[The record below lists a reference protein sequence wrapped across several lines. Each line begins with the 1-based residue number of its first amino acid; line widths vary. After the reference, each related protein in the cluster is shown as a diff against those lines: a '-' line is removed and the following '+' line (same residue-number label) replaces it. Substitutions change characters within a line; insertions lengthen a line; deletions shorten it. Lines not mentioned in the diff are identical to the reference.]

1 MDVPRPKAL
10 RQKRIRQ
17 ALYGV
22 GVVIAVTAA
31 TIGLSKLKTA
41 APSVDGGAVWHEV
54 VKRGPMLRDVRGLG
68 TLTPVEIRWIP
79 AATDGRID
87 KRLVLPGADVKA
99 DTILVEMSNPELQQ
113 AAVDAEYQL
122 KAAQADYDSL
132 KVKLETTL
140 LDQKSTAATVGA
152 DFRQAALQSEVDQ
165 KLAESGLIANTT
177 VELDKVKADSLS
189 TRNDIELKRLSTDA
203 ESEKA
208 QLAAQ
213 QAKIDQL
220 RALYELKRS
229 QVDLLNVR
237 AGLDGVLQLLPVE
250 VGQRVTA
257 GTNIARVSQPTNLKA
272 EVKIAETQ
280 VKDVRIGQK
289 ASIDTHNGII
299 PGHVI
304 RIDPSS
310 VNGTVTVD
318 CALDGALPEGAYP
331 DLSVDG
337 TIELER
343 LTNVLYVGRPTF
355 GQPNSTITL
364 FKVIDGGK
372 GAIRV
377 PVKLGRSSVNT
388 IELLDGLKEGDEV
401 ILSDMSR
408 WDAFDRIQFDP
419 TIG

>member
-1 MDVPRPKAL
+1 MDVPRPQAL
-10 RQKRIRQ
+10 RQKRIRR
-17 ALYGV
+17 AIYGGAV
-22 GVVIAVTAA
+22 VVIVTAA
-31 TIGLSKLKTA
+31 TIGLSKLKMA
-41 APSVDGGAVWHEV
+41 APSVDAGTVWRDS
-54 VKRGPMLRDVRGLG
+54 VKRGSMLREVRGLG
-68 TLTPVEIRWIP
+68 TLVPVEIRWIP

-87 KRLVLPGADVKA
+87 KRVVLPGTQVKA

-113 AAVDAEYQL
+113 SAVDAEYQL
-122 KAAQADYDSL
+122 KAAQADHDSL

-140 LDQKSTAATVGA
+140 LDQKSVAATVGA
-152 DFRQAALQSEVDQ
+152 DYRLAKLQAEVDQ
-165 KLAESGLIANTT
+165 KLAENGLISNLT
-177 VELDKVKADSLS
+177 VQLDNVKADSLS
-189 TRNDIELKRLSTDA
+189 TRNDIEQKRLSTDA
-203 ESEKA
+203 ESEQA

-257 GTNIARVSQPTNLKA
+257 GTNIARVSQPRNLKA

-289 ASIDTHNGII
+289 ASIDTHNGVI

-343 LTNVLYVGRPTF
+343 LENVLYVGRPTF
-355 GQPNSTITL
+355 GQPESTITL
-364 FKVIDGGK
+364 FKVIGGGK
-372 GAIRV
+372 EAIRV

-388 IELLDGLKEGDEV
+388 IEIRDGLNVGDEV

-408 WDAFDRIQFDP
+408 WDAFDRIQLN
-419 TIG
+419 

>member
-1 MDVPRPKAL
+1 MDVPRPQAL

-17 ALYGV
+17 GLYGLAAIV
-22 GVVIAVTAA
+22 AVTAA
-31 TIGLSKLKTA
+31 TVALSKLKAA
-41 APSVDGGAVWHEV
+41 APSVEFGTLWPDT

-68 TLTPVEIRWIP
+68 TLVPVEIRWIA

-87 KRLVLPGADVKA
+87 KLVVLPSPNPIKP

-113 AAVDAEYQL
+113 AAVDAEYQV
-122 KAAQADYDSL
+122 KAAEADYKSL

-140 LDQKSTAATVGA
+140 LDQKSVAATVGA
-152 DFRQAALQSEVDQ
+152 DYRQANLQAEVDG
-165 KLAESGLIANTT
+165 KLAESGLISNLT
-177 VELDKVKADSLS
+177 VQLDKVKADSLN

-203 ESEKA
+203 ASEQA
-208 QLAAQ
+208 QLEAQ

-220 RALYELKRS
+220 QALYSLKKS
-229 QVDLLNVR
+229 QVELLHVR
-237 AGLDGVLQLLPVE
+237 AGIDGVLQLLPVE

-257 GTNIARVSQPTNLKA
+257 GTNIARVSQPSKLKA

-280 VKDVRIGQK
+280 VKDVALGQIC
-289 ASIDTHNGII
+289 SIDTHNGVI

-318 CALDGALPEGAYP
+318 CSLDGPLPQGARP

-337 TIELER
+337 NIELER
-343 LTNVLYVGRPTF
+343 LADVLYVGRPTF
-355 GQPNSTITL
+355 GQPNSTVTL
-364 FKVIDGGK
+364 FRVINNEK
-372 GAIRV
+372 EAIKV
-377 PVKLGRSSVNT
+377 PVKLGRTSTSTVE
-388 IELLDGLKEGDEV
+388 IVGGLNVGDEV

-408 WDAFDRIQFDP
+408 YDNFDRIELSH
-419 TIG
+419 